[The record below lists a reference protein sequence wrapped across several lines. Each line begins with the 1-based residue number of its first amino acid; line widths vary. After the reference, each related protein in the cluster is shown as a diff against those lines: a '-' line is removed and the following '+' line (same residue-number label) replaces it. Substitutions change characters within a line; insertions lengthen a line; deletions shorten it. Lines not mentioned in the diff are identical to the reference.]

1 MRKLNKEKPLKLT
14 TNELLSLDVSKAKV
28 SVISSLLSIFLGL
41 ILGLVI
47 MLIVKPQSSFGGLAT
62 ILTGAFQDGS
72 QSFGNVLH
80 YSTPLILAGLSV
92 GFAFKAG
99 LFNIGG
105 AGQIVVGGF
114 VAIYIGVRWTWLPT
128 SIHWVVAM
136 IGAGLAGAIWASIPG
151 LLKAYRNVHE
161 VVATIMMNYIGMYLV
176 LILIK
181 ATVYNSDKN
190 ESQSV
195 PGFARLPRWGL
206 DKIFEGSYVSAGIV
220 IAIIVSIIMYILLFK
235 TTLGYQLRMV
245 GHNRHAAKYAGVNE
259 KRNIVYSMLIA
270 GALAGLAGGTIYLSP
285 AGRHIEIVSQLVM
298 EGFDGIAVALLGMSH
313 PLGILFAGF
322 FFGYIKTGGFY
333 MQSWG
338 FDKEI
343 ISIIIASII
352 YFSALSLIFRKR
364 AIQLI
369 LLFSKW
375 FKNIFN
381 KDKSKYEIVD
391 KANRGDL
398 DEK

>member
-1 MRKLNKEKPLKLT
+1 MRKIDKDKPLKLT
-14 TNELLSLDVSKAKV
+14 TSELLALDVSKAKV
-28 SVISSLLSIFLGL
+28 SILSSLLSIFM
-41 ILGLVI
+41 GLVLGMII
-47 MLIVKPQSSFGGLAT
+47 MLIVKPESSFGGLAT
-62 ILTGAFQDGS
+62 ILTGGFQDGA

-114 VAIYIGVRWTWLPT
+114 VAIYIGVKWTWLP
-128 SIHWVVAM
+128 SEIHWIVAM
-136 IGAGLAGAIWASIPG
+136 LGAGLAGALWASVPG

-181 ATVYNSDKN
+181 GSVYNSDKN
-190 ESQSV
+190 ETVSV
-195 PGFARLPRWGL
+195 PRAARLPRWGL
-206 DKIFEGSYVSAGIV
+206 DKIFEGSYVSAGII
-220 IAIIVSIIMYILLFK
+220 IAIIVSIIIYIIIFK

-285 AGRHIEIVSQLVM
+285 AGRHIEIVSQLVS

-313 PLGILFAGF
+313 PLGVLFAGF

-338 FDKEI
+338 FDEEI
-343 ISIIIASII
+343 INIIIASII
-352 YFSALSLIFRKR
+352 YFSALALIFRTK
-364 AIQLI
+364 ATQII
-369 LLFSKW
+369 LLFGKW
-375 FKNIFN
+375 FRNIFKKEKP
-381 KDKSKYEIVD
+381 KDKE
-391 KANRGDL
+391 NRGDL
-398 DEK
+398 DEEDN